1 MDAGGKR
8 RLAFAAAVLHEPDVL
23 LLDGPTSTVDPLLRH
38 ALFDVLEGFAARGA
52 AVLLATPYLTEAERC
67 DRVGFLAGGR
77 LHAVG
82 TPAELKSA
90 QDANVVEFDAAP
102 SAIAVLR
109 GMLKPWR
116 VWPVAGRI
124 HAIVDGDAQTGVR
137 ELSKRLS
144 EAGIVMERVQT
155 RPLSL
160 EDVSVLL
167 TASGLAERWFERTK
181 KLACDEPSH
190 KSERVGFDAPR
201 RGGRPPVSAPA
212 LYSDLRVDD
221 LSLSGSLRF
230 DRRRQDLDR
239 TPLSQLYTEGIRA
252 ALSYEV
258 IPLAPGQRYEPL
270 LDRAEARGA
279 VVIPENFQ
287 RDFYAGKTVE
297 VQWVIEGTQL
307 KAAGKVKSGAAG
319 VTNYVMSRLRS
330 PGGSPPIQPK
340 CATGSIPER
349 RATTITPLELS

>member
-1 MDAGGKR
+1 
-8 RLAFAAAVLHEPDVL
+8 
-23 LLDGPTSTVDPLLRH
+23 
-38 ALFDVLEGFAARGA
+38 
-52 AVLLATPYLTEAERC
+52 
-67 DRVGFLAGGR
+67 
-77 LHAVG
+77 
-82 TPAELKSA
+82 
-90 QDANVVEFDAAP
+90 
-102 SAIAVLR
+102 
-109 GMLKPWR
+109 MLKPWR

-144 EAGIVMERVQT
+144 SRDRYRESPDPTPLARGRERPANGVRAWQN
-155 RPLSL
+155 
-160 EDVSVLL
+160 D
-167 TASGLAERWFERTK
+167 GLRGPRSWHATNHRTNQ
-181 KLACDEPSH
+181 
-190 KSERVGFDAPR
+190 ERVGFDAPR
-201 RGGRPPVSAPA
+201 RGGRPPVPAPA

-230 DRRRQDLDR
+230 DRRRPGSGPHATR
-239 TPLSQLYTEGIRA
+239 NCTRRVFA
-252 ALSYEV
+252 RLSYEV
-258 IPLAPGQRYEPL
+258 IPLAPGLRYEPL

-340 CATGSIPER
+340 VRYWFNPER